1 MKFRGSLVCRNSL
14 SAEQKELLSKEQV
27 RFEDVIANAE
37 YHRQVA
43 KKERELAEQARNE
56 MISIR
61 DQAEAEK
68 KKLEDQREK
77 SIRKAKD
84 EAKRIVENAKRESEA
99 MIAELRAMKKAGGA
113 QEHEIQKLK
122 NRWRR
127 RKRRW
132 QIKRSRRRSAEV
144 SETGRYGAYRFD
156 GCGCNHCGAC
166 GQQRLCAAQGGHDE
180 NARSSIRSAD
190 ADSDSAD
197 G

>member
-1 MKFRGSLVCRNSL
+1 
-14 SAEQKELLSKEQV
+14 
-27 RFEDVIANAE
+27 
-37 YHRQVA
+37 
-43 KKERELAEQARNE
+43 

-113 QEHEIQKLK
+113 QEHEIQKVKKQMEKAQEALADQK
-122 NRWRR
+122 
-127 RKRRW
+127 
-132 QIKRSRRRSAEV
+132 EV
-144 SETGRYGAYRFD
+144 GGEVPKSVKPGRYGAYRFD